1 MPGPSWTVKS
11 KLFCIQDE
19 QHHEP
24 ATAMPV
30 VRMPLEQNQSH
41 RFDADG
47 ILLGF
52 EHTACAC
59 SDAAADMTC
68 PGFHLMTDAVVA
80 WLSQELT
87 TDVHADKLR
96 SSARGRRQPL
106 PSGKPRLQQ
115 RPLERLECS
124 SRVQW
129 R

>member
-1 MPGPSWTVKS
+1 MRLDLPGPSWTVKS

-96 SSARGRRQPL
+96 SSGKRKEAAIAKREAKAAAKAARAT
-106 PSGKPRLQQ
+106 
-115 RPLERLECS
+115 
-124 SRVQW
+124 
-129 R
+129 